1 MLHIKKLGRLL
12 EEFLLINFSWKTLLY
27 VDRKSI
33 DDIPPQKKI
42 MNYFFHN
49 QPSAFLQKFHR
60 KTHC

>member
-33 DDIPPQKKI
+33 DDIPAKKI
-42 MNYFFHN
+42 MNDFFHN

-60 KTHC
+60 KIHC

>member
-1 MLHIKKLGRLL
+1 MLHIKTSGRLL

-33 DDIPPQKKI
+33 DDVPVKKI
-42 MNYFFHN
+42 MNDFFHN

-60 KTHC
+60 KIHC

>member
-1 MLHIKKLGRLL
+1 MLNIKKSGRLL
-12 EEFLLINFSWKTLLY
+12 EEFRLINFSWKTLLY

-33 DDIPPQKKI
+33 DDIPAKKI
-42 MNYFFHN
+42 MNDFFHN

>member
-33 DDIPPQKKI
+33 DDIPAKKI
-42 MNYFFHN
+42 MNDFFHN

>member
-33 DDIPPQKKI
+33 DDIPPKKKD
-42 MNYFFHN
+42 YEL
-49 QPSAFLQKFHR
+49 FLS
-60 KTHC
+60 

>member
-27 VDRKSI
+27 VDRKSV
-33 DDIPPQKKI
+33 DDIPEKKI

-60 KTHC
+60 KIHC

>member
-1 MLHIKKLGRLL
+1 MLNIKKLGRLL
-12 EEFLLINFSWKTLLY
+12 EEFRQINFRWKTLLNVY
-27 VDRKSI
+27 RKLI
-33 DDIPPQKKI
+33 DEIPVKKI

>member
-12 EEFLLINFSWKTLLY
+12 EEFRQINFFCKTFLY
-27 VDRKSI
+27 VDRKLI
-33 DDIPPQKKI
+33 DDIPAKKI

>member
-12 EEFLLINFSWKTLLY
+12 EEILLINFSWKTFLY
-27 VDRKSI
+27 VDRKLI
-33 DDIPPQKKI
+33 DDIPVKKI
-42 MNYFFHN
+42 MNDFFHN

>member
-1 MLHIKKLGRLL
+1 MLHIKTSGRLL
-12 EEFLLINFSWKTLLY
+12 EEFRLINFSWKMLLY

-33 DDIPPQKKI
+33 DDIPAKKI
-42 MNYFFHN
+42 MNDFFHN

>member
-1 MLHIKKLGRLL
+1 MLNIKKLGRLL
-12 EEFLLINFSWKTLLY
+12 EEFRQINFRWKTLLNVY
-27 VDRKSI
+27 RKLI
-33 DDIPPQKKI
+33 DDIPAKKI

>member
-1 MLHIKKLGRLL
+1 MINIKKSGRLL
-12 EEFLLINFSWKTLLY
+12 EEFRQINLFLEKFLY

-33 DDIPPQKKI
+33 DDIPAKKI
-42 MNYFFHN
+42 MNDFFHN

>member
-27 VDRKSI
+27 VDRKLI
-33 DDIPPQKKI
+33 DDIPVKKI
-42 MNYFFHN
+42 MNDFFHN

-60 KTHC
+60 KIHC